1 MNLTRAILFSIA
13 GLALFL
19 GGLFVGRGGEKP
31 SANSSSSLS
40 SGSPN
45 SANFTQ
51 GLKSGSAEET
61 RQRSQGKGTKAGR
74 ASSEL
79 IATLEDFPPS
89 AARDAYLRV
98 MLRDWAQSDPEGA
111 LAYARTV
118 SSEETDFIAAA
129 YQGWAEGD
137 PKGAWASALTAG
149 TPVIDAVLEAVVE
162 SSPENLEPFLGELDV
177 TLDLDDPEPLGPV
190 LVKGVRAMVGEG
202 LTEEAIRVSS
212 LVLEDEFRRDAFQTI
227 ALGLLEDEM
236 SEEEVTQILLSFPEE
251 EDRAAAAAAVSRMML
266 EDTPDGATHWA
277 ATLPEGSS
285 SRKDALHQSVTEW
298 FERDFYSAMDWLNEN
313 ANDPDLDE
321 VVAFAAVNER
331 MVYNTP
337 EISMEWVESI
347 HNQEARLEGIVQVAG
362 MWALDEPEK
371 ALQYIADSEVLS
383 PEEKESARLQLEEQ
397 MEAP

>member
-1 MNLTRAILFSIA
+1 MNLTRAVLFSIA
-13 GLALFL
+13 GLVLFL
-19 GGLFVGRGGEKP
+19 GGLFVGRGSEKIP
-31 SANSSSSLS
+31 ENTSLSHS

-51 GLKSGSAEET
+51 DFKSRSAEET
-61 RQRSQGKGTKAGR
+61 RQRSQGKGTKPGR

-79 IATLEDFPPS
+79 VASLEGFPPS

-190 LVKGVRAMVGEG
+190 LVKGVRAMVAEG

-212 LVLEDEFRRDAFQTI
+212 LVLEDEFRRDSFQAI
-227 ALGLLEDEM
+227 ALGLLEDEVG
-236 SEEEVTQILLSFPEE
+236 EEEVTQILLSFPKE
-251 EDRAAAAAAVSRMML
+251 EDRAAAASAVSRMML

-285 SRKDALHQSVTEW
+285 SRKEALHQSVTEW
-298 FERDFYSAMDWLNEN
+298 VERDFYSAMDWLNEN
-313 ANDPDLDE
+313 AADPDLDG
-321 VVAFAAVNER
+321 VVAFAAINER
-331 MVYNTP
+331 MIYNTP

-347 HNQEARLEGIVQVAG
+347 QNQEARLEGVVQVAG

-383 PEEKESARLQLEEQ
+383 PEEKEAARLQVQEE